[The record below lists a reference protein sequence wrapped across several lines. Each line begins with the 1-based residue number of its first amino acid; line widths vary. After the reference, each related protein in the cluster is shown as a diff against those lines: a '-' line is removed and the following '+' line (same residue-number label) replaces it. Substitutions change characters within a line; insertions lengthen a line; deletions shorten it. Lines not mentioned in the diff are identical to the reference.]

1 MKYSAEALSLAG
13 DKYLGRPYSEM
24 DCQAFVE
31 RCMSD
36 VGYSRNLAGSNA
48 WFRAMTWT
56 GTPEECI
63 AEFGQ
68 VPNGALLFILK
79 HDGKEPAKYQGDGIG
94 NASHIGIV
102 THRNDGAINSS
113 SSRGCVATSKFKDK
127 TIPNGGWNRIGLL
140 DVFTYSKSIDWV
152 LAHGNSEPAPDPGG
166 GENVMSGI
174 VVAENGGTV
183 KLRQKPSTSCPYY
196 EDIPVGTPVTILE
209 QGGTWSRIT
218 TGRLTGWMKNEF
230 IRIEEDPA
238 APDPDQDEPGCDQAL
253 DLLAD
258 IYKKLIDMADE
269 ISRLIGRG

>member
-13 DKYLGRPYSEM
+13 DKYLGTPYSEM

-31 RCMSD
+31 RCMAD
-36 VGYSRNLAGSNA
+36 VGYDRNLAGSNA

-56 GTPEECI
+56 GTPEECVS
-63 AEFGQ
+63 EFGH

-79 HDGKEPAKYQGDGIG
+79 QDGKEPAKYQGDGIG

-127 TIPNGGWNRIGLL
+127 TIPNGGWNQVGLL
-140 DVFTYSKSIDWV
+140 DSFTYSKSIDWV
-152 LAHGNSEPAPDPGG
+152 LEHGSKPAPDPGG

-209 QGGTWSRIT
+209 QGATWSRIT

-238 APDPDQDEPGCDQAL
+238 APDPDQDAPGCDQAL